1 MNIAERPFWVGITD
15 RAWYES
21 LSTASPTEVNF
32 WQPSGAVSFR
42 ALNPDG
48 LFLFK
53 LHSPHNFIVGGGH
66 FLRHTTLPAKLVWEA
81 FGQMNGV
88 DSLESFLARIRKYR
102 GGEADQQ
109 SIIGCNILVEPFFLT
124 RDEWVPTPRSWAPN
138 IVRGRSYSPQEP
150 DGEAL
155 LAELQARLRER
166 IGFHGTFATLERD
179 GSSRYGSEY
188 LTRARLGQGA
198 FRVLV
203 TDTYHRRCAI
213 TGERTLPALEA
224 AHIKPFAQQGPHS
237 VSNGLLLRSDLH
249 RLFDDGYL
257 TVTPELKVEVSPRI
271 KAEYEN
277 GRDYYRYHGS
287 DLATK
292 PDEPWARPS
301 QDFLAW
307 HNESVYRS

>member
-1 MNIAERPFWVGITD
+1 MSTAEQPFWVGITD
-15 RAWYES
+15 REWYEA
-21 LSTASPTEVNF
+21 LSAESPAEVNF
-32 WQPSGAVSFR
+32 WQPSGSVSFR
-42 ALNPDG
+42 ALDPGG

-53 LHSPHNFIVGGGH
+53 LHSPNNFIVGGGY
-66 FLRHTTLPAKLVWEA
+66 FLRHTALPAKLVWEA
-81 FGQMNGV
+81 FGQKNGV
-88 DSLESFLARIRKYR
+88 DSLASFLARIQKYR
-102 GGEADQQ
+102 GSEADQQ

-124 RDEWVPTPRSWAPN
+124 RDEWIPVPRSWAPN
-138 IVRGRSYSPQEP
+138 IVRGKTYLPTEA
-150 DGEAL
+150 DGAAL

-166 IGFHGTFATLERD
+166 TGFHGSLASLEHD
-179 GSSRYGSEY
+179 ELPRYGSEY
-188 LTRARLGQGA
+188 LSRARLGQGA

-203 TDTYHRRCAI
+203 TDTYRRRCAI

-224 AHIKPFAQQGPHS
+224 AHIKPYAEQGPHL

-257 TVTPELKVEVSPRI
+257 TITPQLKIEISPRI

-287 DLATK
+287 DLATM

-301 QDFLAW
+301 QQFLAW
-307 HNESVYRS
+307 HNERVYRS